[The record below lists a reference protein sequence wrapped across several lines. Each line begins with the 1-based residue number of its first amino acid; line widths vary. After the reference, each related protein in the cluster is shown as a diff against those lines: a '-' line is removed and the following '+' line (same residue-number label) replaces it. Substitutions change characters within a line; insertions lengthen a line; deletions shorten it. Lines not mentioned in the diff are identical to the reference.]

1 MHFCSDR
8 TLNDRPN
15 PQRKFSADGSDR
27 NLERGIT
34 WHGCTVKRKRYSC
47 VSP

>member
-15 PQRKFSADGSDR
+15 AQRKFSADGSDR
-27 NLERGIT
+27 NLERDIT
-34 WHGCTVKRKRYSC
+34 WYGCTVKRKCYSC